1 MDITLDTPHRK
12 SQIPHSE
19 PYTWHEGNNPKGLR
33 TGFGGEDDRFFDLAR
48 SAAVT
53 KGSAVFVLLKR
64 VDYGFNGFR
73 VPVIPKAPRSA
84 RRRGPF
90 NKAVDNGQACAIE
103 LLASLAGQ
111 LLQESESSASSN
123 ASEGNHQPAFGQ
135 GVIEQDRQ
143 DEVKPLKTEAVHQGS
158 CAESTFKTEVA
169 SQNSSKK
176 ALPCANIDRSLGHA
190 SVNNSSDCWEKVE
203 TGVKTEIFE
212 WDNKFGR
219 YSNRLVKTP
228 ENFRDSSAGN
238 IKNGFK
244 REQEAG
250 SSCFRGS
257 NLADK
262 CSLKDHLELY
272 VSPALIDSKSNVKT
286 PFHRKSFPS
295 ASFSRHGNGIK
306 LGFRDDDEN
315 FLRCKKV
322 CTKSKAFR
330 SPRRIAHRRIRNL
343 MSSKYWKT
351 APKLKDCEL
360 SRSDLG
366 VPHYHKRKTCYGFES
381 SQHNTI
387 VKRRKFFDRFSG
399 VTSDGGFSSESVSN
413 SPQKGV
419 DGDKPSSS
427 TKLHVPKAKDSHVKF
442 TIKSIRIPE
451 LYIEVPETATI
462 GSLKR
467 RIMEAVMA
475 ILGGGAHVGVLLQGK
490 KVRDDNRTL
499 MQTGISCN
507 ENLDNLSFVLEPTSL
522 QASPTVCVGDPSSQ
536 CETSQP
542 TRPTETPVLDSG
554 ITDTLHDSPLLMLT
568 YPGNLVE
575 SNHEST
581 SSPAD
586 TIIDNITPDSRALVA
601 VPASTETLAVV
612 PVSQKAKRSEFVQR
626 RTRRPFSVTEV
637 EALVHAV
644 EELGTGRWRDVKLRA
659 FENADH
665 RTYVDLK
672 DKWKTL
678 VHTATISPQQ
688 RRGEPVPQELL
699 DRVLAA
705 HAFWSQHQAKQHGK
719 HQAGSGTLKITEAS
733 AERPC
738 VWTITCDDGIERSGG
753 VDRKRRN
760 INLKYTN
767 AISREY
773 VEEDLSLIFIVKKDK
788 KF

>member
-1 MDITLDTPHRK
+1 M
-12 SQIPHSE
+12 
-19 PYTWHEGNNPKGLR
+19 
-33 TGFGGEDDRFFDLAR
+33 
-48 SAAVT
+48 
-53 KGSAVFVLLKR
+53 VLKKR

-84 RRRGPF
+84 RRRVAF
-90 NKAVDNGQACAIE
+90 NKAVEDGQVCAIE

-123 ASEGNHQPAFGQ
+123 ASEGNHQPAFSQ
-135 GVIEQDRQ
+135 GVIEQDIQ
-143 DEVKPLKTEAVHQGS
+143 DEVKPLKMEEIHQGN

-169 SQNSSKK
+169 SQKSSQKPLSHTK
-176 ALPCANIDRSLGHA
+176 TGHV
-190 SVNNSSDCWEKVE
+190 SVNNSSDCCEKAE
-203 TGVKTEIFE
+203 ADVKSEIFE
-212 WDNKFGR
+212 WVNKFGN
-219 YSNRLVKTP
+219 YSNRLVETREK
-228 ENFRDSSAGN
+228 FRVSTHGN

-244 REQEAG
+244 WEQEAG
-250 SSCFRGS
+250 SSCIRGS

-262 CSLKDHLELY
+262 CSLEDHLELY
-272 VSPALIDSKSNVKT
+272 VSPALIDSKSNIKS

-295 ASFSRHGNGIK
+295 ASFSRYGNGIK
-306 LGFRDDDEN
+306 LGFRDDDEK
-315 FLRCKKV
+315 FLRCKRV
-322 CTKSKAFR
+322 CTKPKAFR

-360 SRSDLG
+360 SDLG
-366 VPHYHKRKTCYGFES
+366 VPRYHKRKTCYGFER
-381 SQHNTI
+381 SQHNAI
-387 VKRRKFFDRFSG
+387 VKKRKFVDRVSG

-413 SPQKGV
+413 SPQKGM
-419 DGDKPSSS
+419 DADKPSSS
-427 TKLHVPKAKDSHVKF
+427 AKLHVLKAKDSHVKF
-442 TIKSIRIPE
+442 SIKSIRIPE
-451 LYIEVPETATI
+451 LYIEVPETSTV

-467 RIMEAVMA
+467 TIMEAVMA

-499 MQTGISCN
+499 VQTGISCN
-507 ENLDNLSFVLEPTSL
+507 ENLDTLSFMLEPTSL
-522 QASPTVCVGDPSSQ
+522 RASPTVCVGDPSSQ

-542 TRPTETPVLDSG
+542 TWPTETPVLDSG
-554 ITDTLHDSPLLMLT
+554 VTDTLHDSPLLT
-568 YPGNLVE
+568 YPGNLIE
-575 SNHEST
+575 SNHEPT
-581 SSPAD
+581 SSLAD
-586 TIIDNITPDSRALVA
+586 TTVNKITPDSRAIVA
-601 VPASTETLAVV
+601 VPATTETLAVV
-612 PVSQKAKRSEFVQR
+612 PVSQKTKRSEFVQR
-626 RTRRPFSVTEV
+626 RTRRPFSVAEV

-719 HQAGSGTLKITEAS
+719 HQAGPGTLKITEAS

-738 VWTITCDDGIERSGG
+738 VC
-753 VDRKRRN
+753 
-760 INLKYTN
+760 
-767 AISREY
+767 
-773 VEEDLSLIFIVKKDK
+773 
-788 KF
+788 

>member
-1 MDITLDTPHRK
+1 M
-12 SQIPHSE
+12 
-19 PYTWHEGNNPKGLR
+19 
-33 TGFGGEDDRFFDLAR
+33 
-48 SAAVT
+48 
-53 KGSAVFVLLKR
+53 VLKKR

-73 VPVIPKAPRSA
+73 VPIIPKAPRSV

-90 NKAVDNGQACAIE
+90 NKATEDGRVCAIE

-123 ASEGNHQPAFGQ
+123 ASEGNRQPAFSQ

-143 DEVKPLKTEAVHQGS
+143 GEVKPLKKEEIHQGS
-158 CAESTFKTEVA
+158 CAESTFKTEVG
-169 SQNSSKK
+169 SQNSSQKP
-176 ALPCANIDRSLGHA
+176 LPHAKTDFSQGHV
-190 SVNNSSDCWEKVE
+190 SVNNDSDIWEKVQAD
-203 TGVKTEIFE
+203 VKSEIFK
-212 WDNKFGR
+212 WDNKFGN
-219 YSNRLVKTP
+219 YSNRLVEPSEK
-228 ENFRDSSAGN
+228 FRESSDCKM
-238 IKNGFK
+238 KNGFK
-244 REQEAG
+244 QEMKAG

-262 CSLKDHLELY
+262 CSLKDHIELY
-272 VSPALIDSKSNVKT
+272 VSPTLINSKSNIKS
-286 PFHRKSFPS
+286 PFHRKSSPS
-295 ASFSRHGNGIK
+295 ASFSRHGNVVK
-306 LGFRDDDEN
+306 LGSRDDDEN
-315 FLRCKKV
+315 FLRCKRV

-366 VPHYHKRKTCYGFES
+366 VPHYHKRKTCYGFER

-387 VKRRKFFDRFSG
+387 IKKRKIVDRVSG

-413 SPQKGV
+413 SPQKGT

-427 TKLHVPKAKDSHVKF
+427 AKLHLAKAKDSHVKF
-442 TIKSIRIPE
+442 SIKSIRIPE
-451 LYIEVPETATI
+451 LYIEVPETATV

-467 RIMEAVMA
+467 TIMEAVMA
-475 ILGGGAHVGVLLQGK
+475 ILGGGAHVGVLHHGK

-499 MQTGISCN
+499 VQTGISCN
-507 ENLDNLSFVLEPTSL
+507 ENLDTLSFMLEPVSL
-522 QASPTVCVGDPSSQ
+522 QVSPTVCVGDPSSQ
-536 CETSQP
+536 CETSQL
-542 TRPTETPVLDSG
+542 TRPIETPALDSG
-554 ITDTLHDSPLLMLT
+554 ITDTLHDSPLVT
-568 YPGNLVE
+568 YPGNLIE

-581 SSPAD
+581 YSLAD
-586 TIIDNITPDSRALVA
+586 TTIDKITPDSRALVP
-601 VPASTETLAVV
+601 VPDSTEALAVV
-612 PVSQKAKRSEFVQR
+612 PVSQKIKRSEFVQR
-626 RTRRPFSVTEV
+626 RTRRPFSVSEV

-738 VWTITCDDGIERSGG
+738 VC
-753 VDRKRRN
+753 
-760 INLKYTN
+760 
-767 AISREY
+767 
-773 VEEDLSLIFIVKKDK
+773 
-788 KF
+788 

>member
-1 MDITLDTPHRK
+1 MVSK
-12 SQIPHSE
+12 
-19 PYTWHEGNNPKGLR
+19 
-33 TGFGGEDDRFFDLAR
+33 
-48 SAAVT
+48 
-53 KGSAVFVLLKR
+53 KR

-73 VPVIPKAPRSA
+73 VPVIPKAPRSV

-90 NKAVDNGQACAIE
+90 NKAAEDGRVCAIE

-123 ASEGNHQPAFGQ
+123 ASEGNNQPAFSQ

-143 DEVKPLKTEAVHQGS
+143 DEIKPLKKEEIHQGS
-158 CAESTFKTEVA
+158 CAESTIKTEVG
-169 SQNSSKK
+169 SQNSSQKPPPHSK
-176 ALPCANIDRSLGHA
+176 TDFSQGHV
-190 SVNNSSDCWEKVE
+190 SVNNGSDICEKVE
-203 TGVKTEIFE
+203 GDVKSEIFK
-212 WDNKFGR
+212 WDNKFGN
-219 YSNRLVKTP
+219 YSNRLVKTS
-228 ENFRDSSAGN
+228 EKFRESSDGKM
-238 IKNGFK
+238 KNGFK
-244 REQEAG
+244 QEQEAG

-272 VSPALIDSKSNVKT
+272 VSPTLINSKSNIKS
-286 PFHRKSFPS
+286 PFHRKSSPS
-295 ASFSRHGNGIK
+295 ASFSRRGNVVK

-315 FLRCKKV
+315 FLRCKRV

-360 SRSDLG
+360 SRSVIWNFADLG
-366 VPHYHKRKTCYGFES
+366 VPHYNKRKTCYGFERF
-381 SQHNTI
+381 QNNTFIKKRKI
-387 VKRRKFFDRFSG
+387 VDRVSG

-413 SPQKGV
+413 SPQKGT

-427 TKLHVPKAKDSHVKF
+427 AKLHVAKAKDSHVKF
-442 TIKSIRIPE
+442 SIKSIRIPE
-451 LYIEVPETATI
+451 LYIEVPETATV

-467 RIMEAVMA
+467 TIMEAVMA
-475 ILGGGAHVGVLLQGK
+475 ILGGGAHVGVLHHGK
-490 KVRDDNRTL
+490 KVRDDGRTL
-499 MQTGISCN
+499 VQTGISCN
-507 ENLDNLSFVLEPTSL
+507 ENLDTLSFMLEPVSL
-522 QASPTVCVGDPSSQ
+522 QASPTICAGDPSSQ
-536 CETSQP
+536 CETSQL
-542 TRPTETPVLDSG
+542 TRPIETPALDSE
-554 ITDTLHDSPLLMLT
+554 ITDTLHDSPLLT
-568 YPGNLVE
+568 YPSNLIE
-575 SNHEST
+575 SNHETT
-581 SSPAD
+581 SSLAD
-586 TIIDNITPDSRALVA
+586 TTVDKITPDCRALVP
-601 VPASTETLAVV
+601 VPASTEALAVV
-612 PVSQKAKRSEFVQR
+612 PR

-738 VWTITCDDGIERSGG
+738 VC
-753 VDRKRRN
+753 
-760 INLKYTN
+760 
-767 AISREY
+767 
-773 VEEDLSLIFIVKKDK
+773 
-788 KF
+788 

>member
-1 MDITLDTPHRK
+1 M
-12 SQIPHSE
+12 
-19 PYTWHEGNNPKGLR
+19 
-33 TGFGGEDDRFFDLAR
+33 
-48 SAAVT
+48 
-53 KGSAVFVLLKR
+53 VLKKR
-64 VDYGFNGFR
+64 VDYRFKGFR

-84 RRRGPF
+84 RRRGSF
-90 NKAVDNGQACAIE
+90 NKDDDGRACAIE

-123 ASEGNHQPAFGQ
+123 ASEGNHQPAFSH
-135 GVIEQDRQ
+135 GVIGQDRQ
-143 DEVKPLKTEAVHQGS
+143 DEVKPLKTEEVHQGS

-169 SQNSSKK
+169 SQNSSRK
-176 ALPCANIDRSLGHA
+176 SVSHA
-190 SVNNSSDCWEKVE
+190 KTDCLLEHVSVNTNSDCRKKVE
-203 TGVKTEIFE
+203 ADVKTEISDC
-212 WDNKFGR
+212 DN
-219 YSNRLVKTP
+219 N
-228 ENFRDSSAGN
+228 
-238 IKNGFK
+238 
-244 REQEAG
+244 
-250 SSCFRGS
+250 SCFRES
-257 NLADK
+257 TLADK
-262 CSLKDHLELY
+262 CSLKEHLELY
-272 VSPALIDSKSNVKT
+272 VSPTLIDSKSNLKS

-295 ASFSRHGNGIK
+295 ASFSRHGNGSK

-315 FLRCKKV
+315 FLRCKKA

-366 VPHYHKRKTCYGFES
+366 VPNYHKRKTCYGVER
-381 SQHNTI
+381 SQLNTI
-387 VKRRKFFDRFSG
+387 VKRRKFFDRVSG

-413 SPQKGV
+413 SPQKGT
-419 DGDKPSSS
+419 DRDKPSSS
-427 TKLHVPKAKDSHVKF
+427 AKLHVSKAKDSHVKF
-442 TIKSIRIPE
+442 SIKSIRIPE
-451 LYIEVPETATI
+451 LYIEVPETATV

-475 ILGGGAHVGVLLQGK
+475 IVGGGAHVGVLLQGK

-499 MQTGISCN
+499 VQTGISCN
-507 ENLDNLSFVLEPTSL
+507 ENLDSLSFMLEPTSL
-522 QASPTVCVGDPSSQ
+522 QASPILCVGDPCSQ

-554 ITDTLHDSPLLMLT
+554 ITDTLHDSPLLT
-568 YPGNLVE
+568 YPGNLIE
-575 SNHEST
+575 SNHEFT

-586 TIIDNITPDSRALVA
+586 TTVDNITPDSRALVA
-601 VPASTETLAVV
+601 VPAITEALAVV
-612 PVSQKAKRSEFVQR
+612 PVSQKTKRSDFAQR
-626 RTRRPFSVTEV
+626 RTRRPFSVAEV

-705 HAFWSQHQAKQHGK
+705 HAFWSQHQTKQHGK
-719 HQAGSGTLKITEAS
+719 HQAGPGTLKIAEAS
-733 AERPC
+733 AERQC
-738 VWTITCDDGIERSGG
+738 VC
-753 VDRKRRN
+753 
-760 INLKYTN
+760 
-767 AISREY
+767 
-773 VEEDLSLIFIVKKDK
+773 
-788 KF
+788 

>member
-1 MDITLDTPHRK
+1 M
-12 SQIPHSE
+12 
-19 PYTWHEGNNPKGLR
+19 
-33 TGFGGEDDRFFDLAR
+33 
-48 SAAVT
+48 
-53 KGSAVFVLLKR
+53 VLKKR
-64 VDYGFNGFR
+64 VDYRFKGFR

-84 RRRGPF
+84 RRRGSF
-90 NKAVDNGQACAIE
+90 NKDDDGRACAIE

-123 ASEGNHQPAFGQ
+123 ASEGNHQPAFSH
-135 GVIEQDRQ
+135 GVIGQDRQ
-143 DEVKPLKTEAVHQGS
+143 DEVKPLKTEEVHQGS

-169 SQNSSKK
+169 SQNSSRK
-176 ALPCANIDRSLGHA
+176 SVSHA
-190 SVNNSSDCWEKVE
+190 KTDCLLERISVNTNSDCRKKVE
-203 TGVKTEIFE
+203 ADVKTEISDC
-212 WDNKFGR
+212 DNKFGH
-219 YSNRLVKTP
+219 YSDRLVETP
-228 ENFRDSSAGN
+228 ENFRESSDGN
-238 IKNGFK
+238 IKKGFK
-244 REQEAG
+244 WEQEVG
-250 SSCFRGS
+250 SSCFRES
-257 NLADK
+257 TLADK
-262 CSLKDHLELY
+262 CSLKEHLELY
-272 VSPALIDSKSNVKT
+272 VSPTLIDSKSNLKS

-295 ASFSRHGNGIK
+295 ASFSRHGNGSK

-315 FLRCKKV
+315 FLRCKKA

-366 VPHYHKRKTCYGFES
+366 VPNYHKRKTCYGVER
-381 SQHNTI
+381 SQLNTI
-387 VKRRKFFDRFSG
+387 VKRRKFFDRVSG

-413 SPQKGV
+413 SPQKGT
-419 DGDKPSSS
+419 DRDKPSSS
-427 TKLHVPKAKDSHVKF
+427 AKLHVSKAKDSHVKF
-442 TIKSIRIPE
+442 SIKSIRIPE
-451 LYIEVPETATI
+451 LYIEVPETATV

-467 RIMEAVMA
+467 TIMEGVMA
-475 ILGGGAHVGVLLQGK
+475 IVGGGAHVGVLLQGK

-499 MQTGISCN
+499 VQTGISCN
-507 ENLDNLSFVLEPTSL
+507 ENLDSLSFMLEPTSL
-522 QASPTVCVGDPSSQ
+522 QASPTLCVGDPSSQ

-554 ITDTLHDSPLLMLT
+554 ITDTLHDSPLLT
-568 YPGNLVE
+568 YPGNLIE

-586 TIIDNITPDSRALVA
+586 TTVDNITPDSRALVA
-601 VPASTETLAVV
+601 VPAITEALAVV
-612 PVSQKAKRSEFVQR
+612 PVSQKTKRSDFVQR
-626 RTRRPFSVTEV
+626 RTRRPFSVAEV

-705 HAFWSQHQAKQHGK
+705 HAFWSQHQTKQHGK
-719 HQAGSGTLKITEAS
+719 HQAGPGTLKIAEAS
-733 AERPC
+733 AERQC
-738 VWTITCDDGIERSGG
+738 VC
-753 VDRKRRN
+753 
-760 INLKYTN
+760 
-767 AISREY
+767 
-773 VEEDLSLIFIVKKDK
+773 
-788 KF
+788 

>member
-1 MDITLDTPHRK
+1 MTGIDGSIYPLTGWSGCVVKTMG
-12 SQIPHSE
+12 
-19 PYTWHEGNNPKGLR
+19 YKGFKATVAWFLF
-33 TGFGGEDDRFFDLAR
+33 T
-48 SAAVT
+48 V
-53 KGSAVFVLLKR
+53 LKR
-64 VDYGFNGFR
+64 VDYGFSGFR
-73 VPVIPKAPRSA
+73 VPIIPKAPRSA

-90 NKAVDNGQACAIE
+90 KKAAEDGRVCAIE

-123 ASEGNHQPAFGQ
+123 ASEGNHQPTISQ

-143 DEVKPLKTEAVHQGS
+143 DEVKPLKTEEIHQGS
-158 CAESTFKTEVA
+158 CAESTVKTEVV
-169 SQNSSKK
+169 SQNSSQKP
-176 ALPCANIDRSLGHA
+176 LPHAKIDCTLGRV
-190 SVNNSSDCWEKVE
+190 SVNNDSDCWEKVE
-203 TGVKTEIFE
+203 AEVKSEIFK
-212 WDNKFGR
+212 WDKKFGN
-219 YSNRLVKTP
+219 YSNRVVETP
-228 ENFRDSSAGN
+228 EKFRESSDGN
-238 IKNGFK
+238 MKNGFK
-244 REQEAG
+244 LEQEAG
-250 SSCFRGS
+250 SSCFRGT

-262 CSLKDHLELY
+262 CSLKGHLE
-272 VSPALIDSKSNVKT
+272 I
-286 PFHRKSFPS
+286 
-295 ASFSRHGNGIK
+295 ASFSKHGNGIK

-322 CTKSKAFR
+322 CTKLKAFR

-360 SRSDLG
+360 SRSG
-366 VPHYHKRKTCYGFES
+366 VPHYHKRKTCYAFEK

-387 VKRRKFFDRFSG
+387 IKKRKIVDRVSG

-413 SPQKGV
+413 SPQKGT

-427 TKLHVPKAKDSHVKF
+427 SKLHVAKAKDSHVKF
-442 TIKSIRIPE
+442 SIKSIRIPE
-451 LYIEVPETATI
+451 LYIEVPETATV

-467 RIMEAVMA
+467 TIMEAVMA
-475 ILGGGAHVGVLLQGK
+475 ILGGGAHVGVLHHGK

-499 MQTGISCN
+499 VQTGISCN
-507 ENLDNLSFVLEPTSL
+507 ENLDTLTFMLEPSSI

-536 CETSQP
+536 CETSQL

-554 ITDTLHDSPLLMLT
+554 VTDTLLDSPLLT
-568 YPGNLVE
+568 YPGNLIE

-581 SSPAD
+581 SSLAD
-586 TIIDNITPDSRALVA
+586 ITVDKITPDSRALVP
-601 VPASTETLAVV
+601 VPASTEALAVV
-612 PVSQKAKRSEFVQR
+612 PVSQKTKRSEFVQR
-626 RTRRPFSVTEV
+626 RTRRPFSVAEV

-719 HQAGSGTLKITEAS
+719 HQAGSGTLKIAEAS
-733 AERPC
+733 AERPLAF
-738 VWTITCDDGIERSGG
+738 V
-753 VDRKRRN
+753 N
-760 INLKYTN
+760 
-767 AISREY
+767 
-773 VEEDLSLIFIVKKDK
+773 DLMQ
-788 KF
+788 

>member
-1 MDITLDTPHRK
+1 M
-12 SQIPHSE
+12 
-19 PYTWHEGNNPKGLR
+19 
-33 TGFGGEDDRFFDLAR
+33 
-48 SAAVT
+48 
-53 KGSAVFVLLKR
+53 VLKKR
-64 VDYGFNGFR
+64 VDHGFDGLR

-84 RRRGPF
+84 RRRIAF
-90 NKAVDNGQACAIE
+90 KKAVEDGQVCAIE

-111 LLQESESSASSN
+111 LLQESEGSASSN
-123 ASEGNHQPAFGQ
+123 ASEGNHHPPFSQ
-135 GVIEQDRQ
+135 GVIEQDIQ
-143 DEVKPLKTEAVHQGS
+143 DGVKPLKKEEIHQGS
-158 CAESTFKTEVA
+158 CVESTFKTEVA
-169 SQNSSKK
+169 SQNSSQKPLSHTK
-176 ALPCANIDRSLGHA
+176 TGHV
-190 SVNNSSDCWEKVE
+190 SVNNSSDCCEKVE
-203 TGVKTEIFE
+203 ADVKSEIFE
-212 WDNKFGR
+212 WDNKFGN
-219 YSNRLVKTP
+219 YSNRLVETR
-228 ENFRDSSAGN
+228 ENFRKSSDGK

-250 SSCFRGS
+250 SSCIRGS

-262 CSLKDHLELY
+262 CSLEGHLELY
-272 VSPALIDSKSNVKT
+272 VSPALIDSKSNKKS

-295 ASFSRHGNGIK
+295 ASFSRNGNGIK

-315 FLRCKKV
+315 FLRCKKF
-322 CTKSKAFR
+322 CTKPKAFR

-351 APKLKDCEL
+351 APKLKDSEL
-360 SRSDLG
+360 SR
-366 VPHYHKRKTCYGFES
+366 
-381 SQHNTI
+381 
-387 VKRRKFFDRFSG
+387 SG

-413 SPQKGV
+413 SPQKGM

-427 TKLHVPKAKDSHVKF
+427 AKLHVPKAKDSHVKF
-442 TIKSIRIPE
+442 SIKSIRIPE
-451 LYIEVPETATI
+451 LYIEVPETSTV

-467 RIMEAVMA
+467 TIVEAVMA

-499 MQTGISCN
+499 VQTGISCN
-507 ENLDNLSFVLEPTSL
+507 ENLDTLSFMLEPTSL

-542 TRPTETPVLDSG
+542 TRSTEIPVLDSG
-554 ITDTLHDSPLLMLT
+554 ITDTLHDSPLLT
-568 YPGNLVE
+568 YPGNLIE

-581 SSPAD
+581 SSLAD
-586 TIIDNITPDSRALVA
+586 TTLDKLTPDSRAIVV
-601 VPASTETLAVV
+601 VPATTETLAVV
-612 PVSQKAKRSEFVQR
+612 PVSQKTKRSEFVQR

-719 HQAGSGTLKITEAS
+719 HQAGPGTLKITEAS

-738 VWTITCDDGIERSGG
+738 VC
-753 VDRKRRN
+753 
-760 INLKYTN
+760 
-767 AISREY
+767 
-773 VEEDLSLIFIVKKDK
+773 
-788 KF
+788 

>member
-1 MDITLDTPHRK
+1 M
-12 SQIPHSE
+12 
-19 PYTWHEGNNPKGLR
+19 
-33 TGFGGEDDRFFDLAR
+33 
-48 SAAVT
+48 
-53 KGSAVFVLLKR
+53 VLKKR
-64 VDYGFNGFR
+64 VDHGFDGLR

-84 RRRGPF
+84 RRRIAF
-90 NKAVDNGQACAIE
+90 KKAVEDGQVCAIE

-111 LLQESESSASSN
+111 LLQESEGSASSN
-123 ASEGNHQPAFGQ
+123 ASEGNHHPPFSQ
-135 GVIEQDRQ
+135 GVIEQDIQ
-143 DEVKPLKTEAVHQGS
+143 DGVKPLKKEEIHQGS
-158 CAESTFKTEVA
+158 CVESTFKTEVA
-169 SQNSSKK
+169 SQNSSQKPLSHTK
-176 ALPCANIDRSLGHA
+176 TGHV
-190 SVNNSSDCWEKVE
+190 SVNNSSDCCEKVE
-203 TGVKTEIFE
+203 ADVKSEIFE
-212 WDNKFGR
+212 WDNKFGN
-219 YSNRLVKTP
+219 YSNRLVETR
-228 ENFRDSSAGN
+228 ENFRKSSDGK

-250 SSCFRGS
+250 SSCIRGS

-262 CSLKDHLELY
+262 CSLEGHLE
-272 VSPALIDSKSNVKT
+272 
-286 PFHRKSFPS
+286 F
-295 ASFSRHGNGIK
+295 ASFSRNGNGIK

-315 FLRCKKV
+315 FLRCKKF
-322 CTKSKAFR
+322 CTKPKAFR

-343 MSSKYWKT
+343 MSFKYWKT
-351 APKLKDCEL
+351 APKLKDSEL

-366 VPHYHKRKTCYGFES
+366 VPRYHKRKTCYGFER
-381 SQHNTI
+381 SQHNAI
-387 VKRRKFFDRFSG
+387 VKKRKFVDRVSG

-413 SPQKGV
+413 SPQKGM

-427 TKLHVPKAKDSHVKF
+427 AKLHVPKAKDSHVKF
-442 TIKSIRIPE
+442 SIKSIRIPE
-451 LYIEVPETATI
+451 LYIEVPETSTV

-467 RIMEAVMA
+467 TIVEAVMA

-499 MQTGISCN
+499 VQTGISCN
-507 ENLDNLSFVLEPTSL
+507 ENLDTLSFMLEPTSL

-542 TRPTETPVLDSG
+542 TRSTEIPVLDSG
-554 ITDTLHDSPLLMLT
+554 ITDTLHDSPLLT
-568 YPGNLVE
+568 YPGNLIE

-581 SSPAD
+581 SSLAD
-586 TIIDNITPDSRALVA
+586 TTLDKLTPDSRAIVV
-601 VPASTETLAVV
+601 VPATTETLAVV
-612 PVSQKAKRSEFVQR
+612 PVSQKTKRSEFVQR

-719 HQAGSGTLKITEAS
+719 HQAGPGTLKITEAS

-738 VWTITCDDGIERSGG
+738 VC
-753 VDRKRRN
+753 
-760 INLKYTN
+760 
-767 AISREY
+767 
-773 VEEDLSLIFIVKKDK
+773 
-788 KF
+788 

>member
-1 MDITLDTPHRK
+1 M
-12 SQIPHSE
+12 
-19 PYTWHEGNNPKGLR
+19 
-33 TGFGGEDDRFFDLAR
+33 
-48 SAAVT
+48 
-53 KGSAVFVLLKR
+53 VLKKR
-64 VDYGFNGFR
+64 VNYGFNGFR
-73 VPVIPKAPRSA
+73 LPVIPKAPRSA

-90 NKAVDNGQACAIE
+90 NKAAEDGRACAIE

-123 ASEGNHQPAFGQ
+123 ASEGNHQLAFSR
-135 GVIEQDRQ
+135 GVIEQDGQ
-143 DEVKPLKTEAVHQGS
+143 DVVKPLKTEEIHQGS
-158 CAESTFKTEVA
+158 CAESTFKNEVA
-169 SQNSSKK
+169 SRNSSRKH
-176 ALPCANIDRSLGHA
+176 LPVAKTDCLLGRV
-190 SVNNSSDCWEKVE
+190 SVNDNSDCWEKVE
-203 TGVKTEIFE
+203 ADVKTEIFE
-212 WDNKFGR
+212 WDHKFGH
-219 YSNRLVKTP
+219 YSNRLVETP
-228 ENFRDSSAGN
+228 ENFRESSDSK

-250 SSCFRGS
+250 SSCFQGS
-257 NLADK
+257 TLANK

-272 VSPALIDSKSNVKT
+272 VSPALIDSKSNIKS
-286 PFHRKSFPS
+286 PLHRKSFPS
-295 ASFSRHGNGIK
+295 ASFSRHGNGVK
-306 LGFRDDDEN
+306 LGFRDDDEK

-322 CTKSKAFR
+322 CMKSKAFR

-360 SRSDLG
+360 SRSEFADLG
-366 VPHYHKRKTCYGFES
+366 VPHYHKRKTCYGFER

-387 VKRRKFFDRFSG
+387 VKRRKVFDRVSG

-413 SPQKGV
+413 SPQKGT

-427 TKLHVPKAKDSHVKF
+427 AKLHVSTTKDSHVKF
-442 TIKSIRIPE
+442 SIKSIRIPE
-451 LYIEVPETATI
+451 LYIEVPETATV

-467 RIMEAVMA
+467 TIMEAVMA

-499 MQTGISCN
+499 VQTGISCN
-507 ENLDNLSFVLEPTSL
+507 ENLDTLSFVLEPTSL

-536 CETSQP
+536 CEISQP
-542 TRPTETPVLDSG
+542 TSPTETPVLDSG
-554 ITDTLHDSPLLMLT
+554 ITDTLHDSPLLT

-586 TIIDNITPDSRALVA
+586 TIVDKITPDSRALVA
-601 VPASTETLAVV
+601 VPATTEALAVV
-612 PVSQKAKRSEFVQR
+612 PVSQKPKRSEFVQR
-626 RTRRPFSVTEV
+626 RTRRPFSVAEV

-719 HQAGSGTLKITEAS
+719 HQAGPGTLKIAEAL

-738 VWTITCDDGIERSGG
+738 LC
-753 VDRKRRN
+753 
-760 INLKYTN
+760 
-767 AISREY
+767 
-773 VEEDLSLIFIVKKDK
+773 
-788 KF
+788 

>member
-1 MDITLDTPHRK
+1 MVSK
-12 SQIPHSE
+12 
-19 PYTWHEGNNPKGLR
+19 
-33 TGFGGEDDRFFDLAR
+33 
-48 SAAVT
+48 
-53 KGSAVFVLLKR
+53 KR

-73 VPVIPKAPRSA
+73 VPIIPKAPRSA

-90 NKAVDNGQACAIE
+90 NKAAEDGRVCAIE

-123 ASEGNHQPAFGQ
+123 ASEGNNQPAFSQ

-143 DEVKPLKTEAVHQGS
+143 NEVKPLKKEEIHQGS
-158 CAESTFKTEVA
+158 CAESTIKTEVG
-169 SQNSSKK
+169 SQNSSQKPPPHSK
-176 ALPCANIDRSLGHA
+176 TDFSKGHV
-190 SVNNSSDCWEKVE
+190 SVNNGSDIWEKVE
-203 TGVKTEIFE
+203 GDVKSEIFK
-212 WDNKFGR
+212 WDNKFGN
-219 YSNRLVKTP
+219 YSNRLVKAS
-228 ENFRDSSAGN
+228 EKFRESSDGKM
-238 IKNGFK
+238 KNGFK
-244 REQEAG
+244 QEQKAG

-272 VSPALIDSKSNVKT
+272 VSPTLINSKSNIKS
-286 PFHRKSFPS
+286 PFHRKSSPS
-295 ASFSRHGNGIK
+295 ASFSRRGNVVK
-306 LGFRDDDEN
+306 LGSRDDDEN
-315 FLRCKKV
+315 FLRCKRV

-366 VPHYHKRKTCYGFES
+366 VPHYHKRKTCYGFERF
-381 SQHNTI
+381 QNNTFIKKRKI
-387 VKRRKFFDRFSG
+387 VDRVSG

-413 SPQKGV
+413 SPQKGT

-427 TKLHVPKAKDSHVKF
+427 AKLHVAKAKDSHVKF
-442 TIKSIRIPE
+442 SIKSIRIPE
-451 LYIEVPETATI
+451 LYIEVPETATV

-467 RIMEAVMA
+467 TIMEAVMA
-475 ILGGGAHVGVLLQGK
+475 ILGGGAHVGVLHHGK
-490 KVRDDNRTL
+490 KVRDDSRTL
-499 MQTGISCN
+499 VQTGISCN
-507 ENLDNLSFVLEPTSL
+507 ENLDTLSFMLEPVSL
-522 QASPTVCVGDPSSQ
+522 QAPTICAGDPSSQ
-536 CETSQP
+536 CETSQL
-542 TRPTETPVLDSG
+542 TRPIETPALDSD
-554 ITDTLHDSPLLMLT
+554 ITDTLHDSPLLT
-568 YPGNLVE
+568 YPSNLIE
-575 SNHEST
+575 SNHETT
-581 SSPAD
+581 SSLAD
-586 TIIDNITPDSRALVA
+586 TTVDKITPDCRALVP
-601 VPASTETLAVV
+601 VPASAEALAVV
-612 PVSQKAKRSEFVQR
+612 PVSQKTKRSEFVQR

-738 VWTITCDDGIERSGG
+738 VC
-753 VDRKRRN
+753 
-760 INLKYTN
+760 
-767 AISREY
+767 
-773 VEEDLSLIFIVKKDK
+773 
-788 KF
+788 